1 MPSILFINRVY
12 PPDDGATGR
21 VLEHIARGF
30 VLQGWDVSVLVTANR
45 NRKSGISFRDGVR
58 VVSTGGGFSKRTILA
73 RALGYALM
81 IPMLC
86 AKALV
91 LPKADVVVTMTDPP
105 MLLAIAPLIRLIK
118 GSALIHW
125 AQDLYPEVAE
135 ELGVL
140 KPGGAVSRLLGVIS
154 TAAMRSHQTTIAV
167 GRCMAALIEK
177 KGIPAS
183 SIRIIPNAGVEQEI
197 TPVPRGAGT
206 FRKHHG
212 LGEAFV
218 VEYSGNMG
226 RAHEFETTLMAAAA
240 LQELGESDILFLFV
254 GGGPCEGP
262 IRLRV
267 KELRLGNFRFLES
280 QPEGALSESLGAAD
294 LHLVTMKKGI
304 AGLVVPS
311 KFYGVM
317 ASERPCLFVGPEES
331 EVARVIRELQMGE
344 VIRPNDADS
353 LVSAILKYRD
363 SPSLVAE
370 SGLRGRNALGGY
382 DSQGAF
388 LRSASELI

>member
-30 VLQGWDVSVLVTANR
+30 VLQGWNVSVLVTANR

-58 VVSTGGGFSKRTILA
+58 VVSTGGGFSKRSILA
-73 RALGYALM
+73 RAMGYALM
-81 IPMLC
+81 IPALC

-140 KPGGAVSRLLGVIS
+140 KPGGAVSRLLEVIS
-154 TAAMRSHQTTIAV
+154 TAAMSSHQMTIAV
-167 GRCMAALIEK
+167 GRCMASLIEK
-177 KGIPAS
+177 KGVPSS
-183 SIRIIPNAGVEQEI
+183 SIRIIPNSGVEQEI
-197 TPVPRGAGT
+197 SPVPRDGGA
-206 FRKHHG
+206 FRKYHG
-212 LGEAFV
+212 IGEEFV

-226 RAHEFETTLMAAAA
+226 RAHEFETTLMAAAT
-240 LQELGESDILFLFV
+240 LQELGKSDILFLFV
-254 GGGPCEGP
+254 GGGPCEGT
-262 IRLRV
+262 IRSRV
-267 KELRLGNFRFLES
+267 KELRLGNVRFLES
-280 QPEGALSESLGAAD
+280 QPEGSLSESLGAAD
-294 LHLVTMKKGI
+294 LHLVTMKEGI

-317 ASERPCLFVGPEES
+317 ASERPCLFVGPKES
-331 EVARVIRELQMGE
+331 EVAQVIRDLQMGE
-344 VIRPNDADS
+344 VIKPNDSDS
-353 LVSAILKYRD
+353 LVAAILKYRN

-370 SGLRGRNALGGY
+370 SGLRGRLALGEY
-382 DSQGAF
+382 DSHGAF
-388 LRSASELI
+388 LSAASELI